1 MIATSTAEPIAAAL
15 RRAAASGVTSVLRVE
30 VPGDVGYVFL
40 HEGQVVHASTV
51 DLEGEAAATSI
62 CGWESGLLTWCER
75 RWPARRSVPSGWSPP
90 LLEVAEPPPAVAA
103 TSADARSEEALP
115 ELTPVVESTV
125 HFPSAFGIRRVL
137 GHTVGAARGPE
148 RAV

>member
-75 RWPARRSVPSGWSPP
+75 RWPALSKLRGCVVVTQSGTFAAVASAARRS
-90 LLEVAEPPPAVAA
+90 
-103 TSADARSEEALP
+103 
-115 ELTPVVESTV
+115 
-125 HFPSAFGIRRVL
+125 
-137 GHTVGAARGPE
+137 
-148 RAV
+148 